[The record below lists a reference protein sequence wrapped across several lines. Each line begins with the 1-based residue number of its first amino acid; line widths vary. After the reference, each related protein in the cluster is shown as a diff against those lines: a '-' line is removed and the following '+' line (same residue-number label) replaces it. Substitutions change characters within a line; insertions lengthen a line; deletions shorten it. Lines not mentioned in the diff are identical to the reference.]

1 MLKVIQGS
9 KAQEQSSK
17 KSNKVLDINN
27 RLRQKKLKVIEQKND
42 NNTNKAK

>member
-42 NNTNKAK
+42 NSVNKTK